1 MTKIYNILKPKDRLN
16 FNTINAVNERKMKLN
31 KKEENNNNSL
41 KITQKKNQLERFRQL
56 QKKYGKIYEK
66 KKNESLTFEEKIK
79 NYINYKV
86 L

>member
-41 KITQKKNQLERFRQL
+41 KITSKKNQLERFRQL
-56 QKKYGKIYEK
+56 QKKYGK
-66 KKNESLTFEEKIK
+66 SIK
-79 NYINYKV
+79 LVNGF
-86 L
+86 